1 MYAFLYAHDEIW
13 KERCLL
19 TAENKRM
26 KHGLSILKLLE
37 AGHLPKNVAVIH
49 WRSHQ
54 KGDTEAIKGNN
65 KVDTAAKR

>member
-1 MYAFLYAHDEIW
+1 M
-13 KERCLL
+13 L